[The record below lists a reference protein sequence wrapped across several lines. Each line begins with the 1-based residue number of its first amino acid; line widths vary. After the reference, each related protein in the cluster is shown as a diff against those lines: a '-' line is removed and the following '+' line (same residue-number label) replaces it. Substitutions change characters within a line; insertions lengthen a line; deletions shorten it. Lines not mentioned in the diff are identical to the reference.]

1 MLGRFTFRPQSIP
14 LEIHWRSVSL
24 VIEARLSKRRARK
37 LDFLRFT
44 ALLLGFGG
52 VATYLLLWL
61 AVRAFGSVTLSFGI
75 WGPEWV
81 NWMENWVEPAIL
93 VSWLAIIG
101 WAVRHELR
109 QAASKA
115 KSR

>member
-1 MLGRFTFRPQSIP
+1 M
-14 LEIHWRSVSL
+14 
-24 VIEARLSKRRARK
+24 
-37 LDFLRFT
+37 DFLRFT
-44 ALLLGFGG
+44 ALSLGFGG
-52 VATYLLLWL
+52 VTTYLLLWI
-61 AVRAFGSVTLSFGI
+61 AVRVFGSVTLSFGI

-93 VSWLAIIG
+93 VSWLGVIG

-109 QAASKA
+109 QLASKA

>member
-1 MLGRFTFRPQSIP
+1 M
-14 LEIHWRSVSL
+14 
-24 VIEARLSKRRARK
+24 A
-37 LDFLRFT
+37 FLRFT
-44 ALLLGFGG
+44 ALILGFAG

-61 AVRAFGSVTLSFGI
+61 AVRAFGSVTLSFGV

-101 WAVRHELR
+101 WAVRYELR